1 MKGYSKNPEI
11 KMRIVRV
18 RFPKFAGCLRNYLQ
32 GFSMIAAV
40 LKETITGEKR
50 VAATPKTVKELI
62 NSGITVR
69 VQSAAGEHSFFSD
82 QDYQNAGAEVVTEI
96 TDLLNGV
103 NIVLKVAPATLEEMD
118 AMPND
123 VTYISLF
130 QTTKRAEQ
138 VRKLSAKNITGFSMH
153 LIPRTTLAQS
163 MDAISS
169 QANIS
174 GYKSVLIGAAHLPV
188 YMPLLM
194 TAAGTIPP
202 AKVLILGAGVTGL
215 QAIAT
220 AKRLGA
226 QVESFDVR
234 PEVKEEVESLGAK
247 FVAVESD
254 ENDGVGEGG
263 YAKETSEDYKIRQRE
278 MIKKHIAK
286 SNLVITT
293 ALIPGRPAP
302 LLIPTEMVNGMKP
315 GSVIMDLAAE
325 NGGNCELTKGGEII
339 NYNGVMIDGTINLPS
354 SMQVHASQLYAKNI
368 SSFVNYL
375 IKEGQLN
382 IDEEDE
388 IISGAMFTHQGKI
401 THKPTLEAINNL

>member
-103 NIVLKVAPATLEEMD
+103 DIVLKVAPATLEEMD
-118 AMPND
+118 AMPNG

-169 QANIS
+169 QANIA

-254 ENDGVGEGG
+254 GNDGVGEGG
-263 YAKETSEDYKIRQRE
+263 YAKETSEDYKIRQRK

-293 ALIPGRPAP
+293 ALVPGRPAP

-368 SSFVNYL
+368 FSFVTYL